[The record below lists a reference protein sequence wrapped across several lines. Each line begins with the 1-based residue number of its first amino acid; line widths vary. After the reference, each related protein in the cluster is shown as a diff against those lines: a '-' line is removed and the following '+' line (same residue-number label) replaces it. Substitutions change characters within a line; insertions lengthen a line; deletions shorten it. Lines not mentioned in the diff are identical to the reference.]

1 MIKLAEKVIDRQ
13 DIEELKNWL
22 DTSDMYTKG
31 KETVQFEKEW
41 SEWLGCKYSVFV
53 NSGSS
58 ANLLAMLGML
68 YSGRLKNKKVIVPAV
83 SWVTTV
89 SPAIQLGLEPVLCD
103 CDKDDLGFDL
113 QDFEE
118 LCKKH
123 RPSLAMLVHVLG
135 HANKLDQI
143 KSICDKYDVLL
154 LEDCCEAYGSRYN
167 GTKLGNF
174 GVASTFSFFYGHQMS
189 TIEGGMVSTDDRE
202 LYNILLSVRS
212 HGWLRDNEDYFRQ
225 NCFDKYGVKNP
236 FDHKYFF
243 VYPGLNVRNTD
254 LNAVLGRSQLKKVND
269 FVNMR
274 NLNYNRFISNLK
286 GSVWVQ
292 ESETELVSS
301 LAFGVIDSSRQ
312 HITDTLSNNGVEC
325 RPLICGSIQEHPF
338 WFERYPRR
346 DLPNATKVHK
356 EGFYIPCHQNL
367 TSQQIDDISSII
379 LKGIRK

>member
-31 KETVQFEKEW
+31 EETVQFEKEW